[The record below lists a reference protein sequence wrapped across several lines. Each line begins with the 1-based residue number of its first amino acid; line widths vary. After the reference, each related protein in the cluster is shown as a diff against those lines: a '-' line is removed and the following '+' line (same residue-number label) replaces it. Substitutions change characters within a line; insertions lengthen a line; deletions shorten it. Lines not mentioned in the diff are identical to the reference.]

1 MVLGGAR
8 NEEAHDV
15 GTDNTEDGPRLRPL
29 PPDAVPAALEKAGRY
44 RLLNEA
50 REAESI
56 CRDILR
62 IVPDHEAAL
71 VTLLLSLTDQFK
83 CHLSTKFEQARE
95 FVPRLQAE
103 YDRAY
108 YSGIICERRAKAHYL
123 RHIPGVGH
131 ITYQW
136 LREAMDW
143 YEKAEELCH
152 PGEDDP
158 TLRWNSCVRMIR
170 NHDDIKPA
178 VESAAE
184 VHLLE

>member
-1 MVLGGAR
+1 METDDA
-8 NEEAHDV
+8 EA
-15 GTDNTEDGPRLRPL
+15 GPRLKPL
-29 PPDAVPAALEKAGRY
+29 SPDMVPAALEKAERY

-62 IVPDHEAAL
+62 VDPDHEAAL

-83 CHLSTKFEQARE
+83 RHLSAKFEQARE
-95 FVPRLQAE
+95 LVPRLTSE

-123 RHIPGVGH
+123 RHIPGVGN

-152 PGEDDP
+152 PDEDDP

-170 NHDDIKPA
+170 THAEIKPA
-178 VESAAE
+178 MESAAE

>member
-1 MVLGGAR
+1 M
-8 NEEAHDV
+8 E
-15 GTDNTEDGPRLRPL
+15 TDNAEAGPRLRPL
-29 PPDAVPAALEKAGRY
+29 SPDAVPAALEKAERY

-62 IVPDHEAAL
+62 VAPDHEAAL
-71 VTLLLSLTDQFK
+71 ITLLLSLTDQFK
-83 CHLSTKFEQARE
+83 RHLSTKFEQARE
-95 FVPRLQAE
+95 FVPRLKSE
-103 YDRAY
+103 YERAY
-108 YSGIICERRAKAHYL
+108 YSGIICERRAKAHHL
-123 RHIPGVGH
+123 RHIPGGGN
-131 ITYQW
+131 ITYQL
-136 LREAMDW
+136 LREAMEW

-170 NHDDIKPA
+170 NHADIKPA
-178 VESAAE
+178 MESATE

>member
-1 MVLGGAR
+1 M
-8 NEEAHDV
+8 E
-15 GTDNTEDGPRLRPL
+15 TDNAGDGLRLRPL
-29 PPDAVPAALEKAGRY
+29 PPDSVPAALGKAERY

-62 IVPDHEAAL
+62 VDPEHEAAL
-71 VTLLLSLTDQFK
+71 LTLLLSLTDQFK
-83 CHLSTKFEQARE
+83 RHLSAKFEQARE
-95 FVPRLQAE
+95 LVPRLKSE
-103 YDRAY
+103 YERAY
-108 YSGIICERRAKAHYL
+108 FSGIICERRAKAHYL
-123 RHIPGVGH
+123 RHIPGVGN

-136 LREAMDW
+136 LREAMEW

-170 NHDDIKPA
+170 THADIKPT
-178 VESAAE
+178 VESTAE